1 MTYGKGGQDRS
12 VENEWAKGGDALT
25 EIKHS
30 NEEEEQPSNA
40 QRTASWW
47 QYCHLC
53 VGAERSISWNGEVVN
68 QRKEHTAL

>member
-12 VENEWAKGGDALT
+12 VEIEWAKGGDALT

-40 QRTASWW
+40 QRTASW
-47 QYCHLC
+47 
-53 VGAERSISWNGEVVN
+53 
-68 QRKEHTAL
+68 